1 MNLKFLGNF
10 QIIKVFILTLYILQK
25 GQNKKSPSVE
35 TERLNDCLPYEIVLI
50 TVSWQAMSNKRLPTA
65 QLFNYYLAAESTLTV
80 ESATTAAESVA
91 TAAVS
96 TVVAAESVVAS
107 VDAPPQAVKAA
118 IAKIANTFFIRM
130 SFK

>member
-1 MNLKFLGNF
+1 
-10 QIIKVFILTLYILQK
+10 
-25 GQNKKSPSVE
+25 
-35 TERLNDCLPYEIVLI
+35 LPYEIVPI
-50 TVSWQAMSNKRLPTA
+50 TASWQAMSNERPPTA
-65 QLFNYYLAAESTLTV
+65 QLFDYLVAAAESTLTV
-80 ESATTAAESVA
+80 ESATTAVESA
-91 TAAVS
+91 TTAAVS

>member
-1 MNLKFLGNF
+1 
-10 QIIKVFILTLYILQK
+10 
-25 GQNKKSPSVE
+25 
-35 TERLNDCLPYEIVLI
+35 
-50 TVSWQAMSNKRLPTA
+50 MSNKRLPTA

-130 SFK
+130 SFNV